1 MADSTAP
8 PAASVEGTSA
18 QGAGAAQSL
27 MLAALGVVFGD
38 IGTSPLYAVRQSL
51 VAFEDTS
58 QHAVLGA
65 ISLILWSLVVVVTI
79 KYVIVIMR
87 ADNRGEGGLLA
98 LTALVLR
105 TTERG
110 QRRFLWIMAAGLVG
124 AALFYGDGV
133 ITPAISV
140 LSAVEGLK
148 VATPL
153 FEPYVIPISLVLLVG
168 LFLVQRRGTAAI
180 GGLFGP
186 VMLLW
191 FAVLAAL
198 GVWGIIQQP
207 RILLAVNP
215 VYGVGEL
222 VDAPWRGF
230 IMLGAVFLAVTGA
243 ETLYA
248 DMGHFGRPA
257 LRRAWLWLVFPALLT
272 NYFGQGALLLGSPA
286 ALENP
291 FYRLAPAWGLYP
303 LVGLATAATIIASQA
318 VISGAYSI
326 TRQAIQLGYLPRLEV
341 RHTSETEIGQVY
353 VPRINWGLLVAIIIL
368 VLFFQS
374 SDNLGAAYG
383 IAVSGMMLITTG
395 LAFIYMRKRGW
406 SLAVALPVFAF
417 FGIIDLTFLS
427 ANMLKVAEGGWFPIL
442 VAGLVF
448 SLMGT
453 WWRGRRLLAEQRAR
467 DAMPLVQFV
476 EQLNPERPVRGPGT
490 AIFLTRDLTQV
501 PVTLLHALKHYKAL
515 HQRVVMMQVDTEDVP
530 HVSDERRLEI
540 HEVGKGFWTMR
551 VRYGFMDEPN
561 VMRALAQCR
570 VQHFRINLMETS
582 FFIGREKLLR
592 RPRQHR
598 SLFWRWR
605 DRLFIMLNNLA
616 LDATEFFRIPPN
628 RVVELGGQVEI

>member
-1 MADSTAP
+1 LALA
-8 PAASVEGTSA
+8 TSA
-18 QGAGAAQSL
+18 GRGGVDKATDRTL
-27 MLAALGVVFGD
+27 TIAALGVVYGD

-51 VAFEDTS
+51 LAFDDTS
-58 QHAVLGA
+58 DHAILGA
-65 ISLILWSLVVVVTI
+65 LSLIFWSLVLVVTV
-79 KYVIVIMR
+79 KYVAVIMR

-105 TTERG
+105 ATGRD
-110 QRRFLWIMAAGLVG
+110 RKRYLWIMAAGLVG

-153 FEPYVIPISLVLLVG
+153 FEPYVIPISLLLLIG
-168 LFLVQRRGTAAI
+168 LFMVQRQGTAAV

-186 VMLLW
+186 VMLVW

-198 GVWGIIQQP
+198 GIWGIVQQP
-207 RILLAVNP
+207 RILVAVNP
-215 VYGVGEL
+215 LYGITEL
-222 VDAPWRGF
+222 ANAPWRGF
-230 IMLGAVFLAVTGA
+230 LMLGAVFLAVTGTEA
-243 ETLYA
+243 LYA
-248 DMGHFGRPA
+248 DMGHFGRAA
-257 LRRAWLWLVFPALLT
+257 LRRGWLWLVFPALVI
-272 NYFGQGALLLGSPA
+272 NYFGQGALLLGDPT

-291 FYRLAPAWGLYP
+291 FYRLSPAWGLYP
-303 LVGLATAATIIASQA
+303 LVVLASAATIIASQA
-318 VISGAYSI
+318 VISGAFSL

-353 VPRINWGLLVAIIIL
+353 VPRINSGLLVAVIIL

-395 LAFIYMRKRGW
+395 LAFIYMRSRGW
-406 SLAVALPVFAF
+406 SLAVAVPVFAL
-417 FGIIDLTFLS
+417 FGLVDLTFLS
-427 ANMLKVAEGGWFPIL
+427 ANLLKIAEGGWFPIV

-448 SLMGT
+448 AVMGT
-453 WWRGRRLLAEQRAR
+453 WWRGRRILAELRAR
-467 DAMPLVQFV
+467 DSIPLAQFV
-476 EQLNPERPVRGPGT
+476 DVLNPERPVRVPGT

-501 PVTLLHALKHYKAL
+501 PVALLHALKHTKAL
-515 HQRVVMMQVDTEDVP
+515 HERVVMMQVETEDVP
-530 HVSDERRLEI
+530 HVPAERRLEI
-540 HEVGKGFWTMR
+540 CEVGKGFYTML

-570 VQHFRINLMETS
+570 MQHFRINLMETS
-582 FFIGREKLLR
+582 FFIGREKLRTTAR
-592 RPRQHR
+592 RTAV
-598 SLFWRWR
+598 FRWR
-605 DRLFIMLNNLA
+605 DLLFIFLNNLA